1 MFFKTYLT
9 LKLLFMCEKKQGV
22 ISYIRY
28 MSRGNRFINNS
39 PEWLTYVVSGL
50 FVFGLVAAI
59 FRAIVLAIIN

>member
-1 MFFKTYLT
+1 
-9 LKLLFMCEKKQGV
+9 MCEKKQCV

-39 PEWLTYVVSGL
+39 PEWLTYLVSGL

-59 FRAIVLAIIN
+59 LRAIVLAIIN